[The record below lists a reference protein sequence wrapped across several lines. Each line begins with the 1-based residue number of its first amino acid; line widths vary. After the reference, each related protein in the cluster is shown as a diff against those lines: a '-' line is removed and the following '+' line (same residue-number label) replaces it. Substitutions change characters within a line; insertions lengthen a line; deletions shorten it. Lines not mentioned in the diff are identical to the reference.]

1 MRSILVLIC
10 LSQFVLAQVTIK
22 GKVFDKT
29 TNEAIPFVSIGIKG
43 KTIGTVSD
51 ENGNFELAI
60 KSITDTDSLKISA
73 IGYMSK
79 SYSMVKAKEFS
90 NEKIY
95 LGQASVQLGEI
106 TVKPTKTITKILG
119 NKNYNTNI
127 QCSFQGVDK
136 NYKGVEASIKA
147 NNKKGRLIWLEKLNF
162 FIIKNELEDSATF
175 RLNLYKED
183 KDGLPGENILRKPIV
198 FRSKVKNGIV
208 EVNLKKYNI
217 NTDNDF
223 FISLECLSEQ
233 MDKDKLTFSGSV
245 MGPAYFKMA
254 TFADWVKSPMMGL
267 DFNVTV
273 SYQK

>member
-1 MRSILVLIC
+1 MRSILILIC
-10 LSQFVLAQVTIK
+10 LSQFVLAQVSIK

-51 ENGNFELAI
+51 ENGNFELQL
-60 KSITDTDSLKISA
+60 KSAVDSDSLKISA
-73 IGYMSK
+73 IGYQSK
-79 SYSMVKAKEFS
+79 SYSMLKAKEFN
-90 NEKIY
+90 NEKLY
-95 LGQASVQLGEI
+95 LSQASVQLGEV
-106 TVKPTKTITKILG
+106 TVKPTKTITKVLG

-127 QCSFQGVDK
+127 QCAFQGVDK
-136 NYKGVEASIKA
+136 NYKGVEAAIRA

-183 KDGLPGENILRKPIV
+183 KEGLPGENILRKPIV
-198 FRSKVKNGIV
+198 FRSKIKNGIV

-254 TFADWVKSPMMGL
+254 TFADWEKSPIMGL